1 MSLQNWLK
9 TGSLKRKEV
18 NDSSDSSPKIVAL
31 GTIQDEYPPP
41 GPSTSEISSQ
51 ELTEISSSNTCL
63 VKCTVTNESKSSDSM
78 KNSSKSSDSL
88 DPTHFKHKLTD
99 ADKLV
104 FLSSKT
110 DTKPVKYYPQ
120 KGGRRYLP
128 SWESQYTWL
137 RYSESEDAAYCECCM
152 TFSDNASLFA
162 KKGFSDWKNAV
173 GVKRSSLKGHEESDA
188 HIYAA
193 EAAKDFIAICQGSKP
208 DIYSSL
214 SKSYENRV
222 AKNRAILISIIDIIV
237 VLGQRN
243 IALREH
249 LETAS
254 RSLRYLSPKV
264 QNELIQCCE
273 VEIRERLIDNCKKSK
288 FFAVCADE
296 TTDVSVKEQLSICVR
311 YVDSDTNDIREDFL
325 GFVEPGQVDAEHIS
339 KAILENLQN
348 WGLNLVNLRGQ
359 GYDGASV
366 MSGVVSGVQQ
376 RIKELL
382 SNAPYVHCKS
392 HNLNL
397 VVTDSCKNV
406 RQVRNLMASVGQM
419 TWFLCASYKRKEIL
433 KSFTGDKDLLNELLE
448 GVDCDGDNIDV
459 SLLKKG
465 GDLTVAKLCE
475 TRWTARVD
483 AVSSLMAQYQS
494 VHSAISKI
502 ETVSSADARTN
513 AAGFRRLEDP
523 EFIIAI
529 KTDCNMVTAFD
540 EANSL
545 IKILGEKRN
554 DEQFNQLFSRAEKIA
569 DRLEVDLRPKRRVG
583 RQVHRENAAL
593 ESDPTSHW
601 RINLF
606 FPFIDHVTSELQRR
620 FPNDLK
626 TQMMGYYLIPKHLH
640 SLTPDIITT
649 ICDAFDADLSN
660 KNDFM
665 AEVERWRIRVDVHS
679 AGECVSLKDSLKLAD
694 FDLYPNIHTVFKL
707 LLVLPVTSVCCE
719 RSFSAL
725 RRLKTWE
732 RSTMTGERLKFE
744 TMKERE
750 KKKKNRKCKTIE
762 ERKKEQ
768 EQKSSE
774 NVDESE
780 NVRNLKRVKKEEQK
794 NIYYAIC
801 HQLYQIWYKITSSHL
816 HDMESGYHWSANAD
830 TGFSYLW
837 SPYADI
843 RSPYA
848 DIGFEDL
855 WSPYEDIKFGYLW
868 SPYDDIK
875 FGYLWSPYA
884 DIGFSYIWSPYADI
898 EFGDLWSPYE
908 DNIVFGDLWSPCA
921 DIGFGDLW
929 STNADIVFA
938 YIWSPYADIGFGD
951 LWSPYADIGFED
963 LWPPYAD
970 IKFGNLWSPYE
981 DIKFGYLWSP
991 YADIGFGYIW
1001 SPYADIEFGDLW
1013 SPYADNIG
1021 FWDLWS
1027 PYADIGFGDLWSPY
1041 ADIGFGDLWSPYA
1054 DIGFEDL
1061 WSPYAD
1067 I

>member
-1 MSLQNWLK
+1 MLTFMPPKQQKISLQFV
-9 TGSLKRKEV
+9 REV
-18 NDSSDSSPKIVAL
+18 NR
-31 GTIQDEYPPP
+31 TF
-41 GPSTSEISSQ
+41 T
-51 ELTEISSSNTCL
+51 
-63 VKCTVTNESKSSDSM
+63 
-78 KNSSKSSDSL
+78 
-88 DPTHFKHKLTD
+88 
-99 ADKLV
+99 
-104 FLSSKT
+104 
-110 DTKPVKYYPQ
+110 
-120 KGGRRYLP
+120 
-128 SWESQYTWL
+128 L
-137 RYSESEDAAYCECCM
+137 RSA
-152 TFSDNASLFA
+152 
-162 KKGFSDWKNAV
+162 
-173 GVKRSSLKGHEESDA
+173 
-188 HIYAA
+188 
-193 EAAKDFIAICQGSKP
+193 
-208 DIYSSL
+208 
-214 SKSYENRV
+214 SYENRV

-243 IALREH
+243 IALRGNWDRELKKEDGNFQFFIDWKSTYDLTLKEH

-273 VEIRERLIDNCKKSK
+273 LEIRERLIDNCKKSK

-376 RIKELL
+376 RIKEQCP
-382 SNAPYVHCKS
+382 NAPYVHCKS

-448 GVDCDGDNIDV
+448 GVDSDGDNIDV

-465 GDLTVAKLCE
+465 GDLSVAKLCE

-513 AAGFRRLEDP
+513 AAGFRRLLEDS

-529 KTDCNMVTAFD
+529 VVAQFVLSLLKPLTLFLQKTDCNMVTAFD
-540 EANSL
+540 EANGL

-554 DEQFNQLFSRAEKIA
+554 DEQFNQLFSRAKRIA

-606 FPFIDHVTSELQRR
+606 FPFIDHVISELQRR

-640 SLTPDIITT
+640 SLTPDIITK
-649 ICDAFDADLSN
+649 ICDAFEADLSN
-660 KNDFM
+660 KNDFI

-725 RRLKTWE
+725 RRIKTWE
-732 RSTMTGERLKFE
+732 RSTMTDEEIYFRPITKHKYHACPKIQATQVQL
-744 TMKERE
+744 
-750 KKKKNRKCKTIE
+750 NTIE
-762 ERKKEQ
+762 K
-768 EQKSSE
+768 
-774 NVDESE
+774 
-780 NVRNLKRVKKEEQK
+780 
-794 NIYYAIC
+794 
-801 HQLYQIWYKITSSHL
+801 
-816 HDMESGYHWSANAD
+816 YHN
-830 TGFSYLW
+830 
-837 SPYADI
+837 
-843 RSPYA
+843 
-848 DIGFEDL
+848 
-855 WSPYEDIKFGYLW
+855 K
-868 SPYDDIK
+868 
-875 FGYLWSPYA
+875 
-884 DIGFSYIWSPYADI
+884 
-898 EFGDLWSPYE
+898 
-908 DNIVFGDLWSPCA
+908 
-921 DIGFGDLW
+921 
-929 STNADIVFA
+929 
-938 YIWSPYADIGFGD
+938 
-951 LWSPYADIGFED
+951 
-963 LWPPYAD
+963 
-970 IKFGNLWSPYE
+970 
-981 DIKFGYLWSP
+981 
-991 YADIGFGYIW
+991 
-1001 SPYADIEFGDLW
+1001 
-1013 SPYADNIG
+1013 
-1021 FWDLWS
+1021 
-1027 PYADIGFGDLWSPY
+1027 
-1041 ADIGFGDLWSPYA
+1041 
-1054 DIGFEDL
+1054 
-1061 WSPYAD
+1061 
-1067 I
+1067 